1 MGTKETQP
9 DTVSW
14 FSSHITE
21 NQFPSDGLVLSYNDI
36 AYGKSLGTTAKFPR
50 DSIAFKWQDEVEET
64 TFLEVF
70 WSASRTGLIN
80 PVAVFEPVEIEGTT
94 VSRASLHNVSI
105 LESYELGAGDKIT
118 VFKANMIIPQ
128 LSDNL
133 TRSNTLKLPETCP
146 VCHQPTRVKEENDV
160 KVLLCENPLCPAKQV
175 KRFAHFVSRDA
186 MNMDG
191 LSEATL
197 EKFIQNGFLAE
208 LSDLFHLNRYRDEI
222 VELEGFG
229 EKSYQKLYA
238 AIERSR
244 NCSMPSFLYGL
255 GIGNIGLRNAKLIC
269 QHFQYD
275 FTKLRHADME
285 DLMQIDGIGELIAK
299 AFIEYFSDAKKQEQ
313 LDALLQEVT
322 FEKEEMLAPEEQLLA
337 DKTFVVT
344 GSLTQYANRNALK
357 AEIERLGGKVAGS
370 VSKKTDYLIN
380 NDATSNSSKNKKAK
394 ELNIPILTEEAF
406 RNMIKQEGSETNAN

>member
-1 MGTKETQP
+1 M
-9 DTVSW
+9 
-14 FSSHITE
+14 
-21 NQFPSDGLVLSYNDI
+21 
-36 AYGKSLGTTAKFPR
+36 
-50 DSIAFKWQDEVEET
+50 
-64 TFLEVF
+64 
-70 WSASRTGLIN
+70 
-80 PVAVFEPVEIEGTT
+80 
-94 VSRASLHNVSI
+94 
-105 LESYELGAGDKIT
+105 
-118 VFKANMIIPQ
+118 
-128 LSDNL
+128 
-133 TRSNTLKLPETCP
+133 
-146 VCHQPTRVKEENDV
+146 
-160 KVLLCENPLCPAKQV
+160 
-175 KRFAHFVSRDA
+175 
-186 MNMDG
+186 
-191 LSEATL
+191 
-197 EKFIQNGFLAE
+197 AE

-269 QHFQYD
+269 QHFPYD
-275 FTKLRHADME
+275 VTKLRHVEME